1 MGVPA
6 FYRWLSEK
14 YPLIIKD
21 VIEDEPWDMDG
32 NTCPVDCSAPNPNG
46 QEFDNLYLD
55 MNGIIHPCFHPE
67 DRPAP
72 TTEEEV
78 FECIFDY
85 IDRLFAMIRPRKLL
99 YMAID
104 GVAPRAKMNQQRSRR
119 FRAAQE
125 AQEKEEEEEKLR
137 ETLRAEGVKVP
148 DKVKSEAFDS
158 NVITPGTPF
167 MGRLSAALQYY
178 VHQRLNTDP
187 GWRGVKVIMS
197 DASVPGEGE
206 HKAMHYIRQ
215 QRGLNGF
222 DPNTRHVVYG
232 LDADLIMLA
241 LATHEPNFH
250 ILREVVFQKNAPP
263 PDVPST
269 RDQIMGEV
277 PKSKVSIAR
286 KPYQLLS
293 VAVLREY
300 LALDLRP
307 ISSHGGAVELPF
319 KFDVE
324 RLFDDFIFMCFFVGN
339 DFLPHSPTLEIR
351 EGAIDL
357 IMTIY
362 RQNLAHLGG
371 YLCCDGKPDLG
382 RVEKFVA
389 AVGVHEEAI
398 FQKRARTEARQK
410 SRRERDKNM
419 GKQFCREFQRGHC
432 SRGESCKFMHAAIE
446 KKRLG
451 GSINASDRAPQAAP
465 DQLPGGM
472 RALGRNA
479 PPPPPPPPSS
489 KGPAVLAA
497 TGEANKS
504 AADSLRA
511 ALLGK
516 GKRTAPEAD
525 AAKDEG
531 GDAEKRAKGDG
542 SNDVGDAKPTGD
554 AATAFWNE
562 LAAVPTADD
571 VAEDGKKAEAF
582 LSEMAADE
590 FKKKLESTLKDKNDR
605 IDEMDNDP
613 VKLGQ
618 DGWKGRYYASK
629 MHATPETNDKIVR
642 GMVEE
647 YVRGLIWVC
656 RYYYE
661 GCVSW
666 NWYYPYHYAPF
677 ATDLVNLAD
686 INQDFEEGEPFR
698 PFEQLMGVLPAAS
711 SHALPPAFHPLMKD
725 PDSPIVDFYPEK
737 FELDMNGK
745 RFTWQ
750 AVALLP
756 WIDEKRLLAQTR
768 CLDATLTGEEKRRN
782 TINIETL
789 LCHVSH
795 PLSREIYELEDSAG
809 DARGASRCKKTK
821 QMTPAASGSMNGTMV
836 LVPGETCPARMKSPM
851 KSKPDVENNQVLAV
865 GYKIPK
871 PLERFVPPVLM
882 PGAKVPDPIV
892 SERDAPPL
900 PKLWHEDQPRMG
912 GAVEYPHPSRGV
924 SQGAPG
930 SMYGG
935 NRGGTGPGLSQG
947 AHRLLQASVHAGVG
961 GGGASGV
968 MQYGHHPGPGPG
980 GMPLGGH
987 RGPYGG
993 GPPLAQQGYPGPP
1006 PPGPP
1011 MMYGHQGQQY
1021 PGPPQMGGFPG
1032 PPPRG
1037 QQYPGY
1043 PGPPGP
1049 PRGGGNSF
1057 AALGNLPPRG
1067 GNNDPRYTRR

>member
-1 MGVPA
+1 
-6 FYRWLSEK
+6 
-14 YPLIIKD
+14 
-21 VIEDEPWDMDG
+21 MDG

-269 RDQIMGEV
+269 RDQIMGE
-277 PKSKVSIAR
+277 
-286 KPYQLLS
+286 
-293 VAVLREY
+293 
-300 LALDLRP
+300 
-307 ISSHGGAVELPF
+307 
-319 KFDVE
+319 
-324 RLFDDFIFMCFFVGN
+324 
-339 DFLPHSPTLEIR
+339 
-351 EGAIDL
+351 
-357 IMTIY
+357 
-362 RQNLAHLGG
+362 
-371 YLCCDGKPDLG
+371 
-382 RVEKFVA
+382 
-389 AVGVHEEAI
+389 
-398 FQKRARTEARQK
+398 
-410 SRRERDKNM
+410 
-419 GKQFCREFQRGHC
+419 
-432 SRGESCKFMHAAIE
+432 
-446 KKRLG
+446 
-451 GSINASDRAPQAAP
+451 
-465 DQLPGGM
+465 
-472 RALGRNA
+472 
-479 PPPPPPPPSS
+479 
-489 KGPAVLAA
+489 
-497 TGEANKS
+497 
-504 AADSLRA
+504 
-511 ALLGK
+511 
-516 GKRTAPEAD
+516 
-525 AAKDEG
+525 
-531 GDAEKRAKGDG
+531 
-542 SNDVGDAKPTGD
+542 
-554 AATAFWNE
+554 
-562 LAAVPTADD
+562 
-571 VAEDGKKAEAF
+571 
-582 LSEMAADE
+582 
-590 FKKKLESTLKDKNDR
+590 
-605 IDEMDNDP
+605 
-613 VKLGQ
+613 
-618 DGWKGRYYASK
+618 
-629 MHATPETNDKIVR
+629 
-642 GMVEE
+642 
-647 YVRGLIWVC
+647 
-656 RYYYE
+656 
-661 GCVSW
+661 
-666 NWYYPYHYAPF
+666 
-677 ATDLVNLAD
+677 
-686 INQDFEEGEPFR
+686 
-698 PFEQLMGVLPAAS
+698 
-711 SHALPPAFHPLMKD
+711 
-725 PDSPIVDFYPEK
+725 
-737 FELDMNGK
+737 
-745 RFTWQ
+745 
-750 AVALLP
+750 
-756 WIDEKRLLAQTR
+756 
-768 CLDATLTGEEKRRN
+768 
-782 TINIETL
+782 
-789 LCHVSH
+789 
-795 PLSREIYELEDSAG
+795 
-809 DARGASRCKKTK
+809 
-821 QMTPAASGSMNGTMV
+821 
-836 LVPGETCPARMKSPM
+836 
-851 KSKPDVENNQVLAV
+851 
-865 GYKIPK
+865 
-871 PLERFVPPVLM
+871 
-882 PGAKVPDPIV
+882 
-892 SERDAPPL
+892 
-900 PKLWHEDQPRMG
+900 
-912 GAVEYPHPSRGV
+912 
-924 SQGAPG
+924 GAPG

-935 NRGGTGPGLSQG
+935 NRGGPGPGLSQG